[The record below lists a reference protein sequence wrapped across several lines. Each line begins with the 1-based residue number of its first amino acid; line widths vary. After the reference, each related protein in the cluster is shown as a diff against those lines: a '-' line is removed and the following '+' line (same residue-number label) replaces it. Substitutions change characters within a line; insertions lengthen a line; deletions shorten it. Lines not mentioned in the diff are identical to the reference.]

1 LESKPTYD
9 ETQCAAYMK
18 TLENTEVAINRHRQH
33 WAQDTERRQKKQHE
47 AEQNTGVNS
56 VVCEG

>member
-1 LESKPTYD
+1 MCGVYKNIREHRR
-9 ETQCAAYMK
+9 
-18 TLENTEVAINRHRQH
+18 AINRHRQH
-33 WAQDTERRQKKQHE
+33 WAQDTERRQRKQHE

>member
-1 LESKPTYD
+1 
-9 ETQCAAYMK
+9 MK